1 MKKILFLTGC
11 LFIAFS
17 FGQAGNVG
25 INTNAPTE
33 KLDVNGSM
41 RFEPSSIVGLAA
53 GQVLVSDKDGNAT
66 WRAMDLSVKNY
77 GPSYGTTGYTVV
89 NYYDDDNSHTYPDPI
104 WRSHSRIAY
113 TGTSITLPQGKWLVI
128 FNNIANV
135 EFSNSYNANGSGAWN
150 KDLPGNI
157 ALWVRTYFADNTTE
171 YAKGYNHDNAVIS
184 SSIVGPNKVSN
195 AIIGPS
201 NSMQISGEQI
211 INNNSGG
218 AKTYY
223 LKVSTQLFNVAAGS
237 NVGVRLVDFALNGN
251 TINNY
256 ANKMIAYKI
265 Q

>member
-11 LFIAFS
+11 LFTTFL

-77 GPSYGTTGYTVV
+77 GPSYGTTSYNVL
-89 NYYDDDNSHTYPDPI
+89 NYYDNSSTSYPDPI
-104 WRSHSRIAY
+104 WRSHSEIVY

-135 EFSNSYNANGSGAWN
+135 EYSPNHKSNSWGQN
-150 KDLPGNI
+150 LPGDI
-157 ALWVRTYFADNTTE
+157 SLWIRTYFADNTTG
-171 YAKGYNHDNAVIS
+171 YSKGYNHDNGVIS

-201 NSMQISGEQI
+201 KSMQVGGEQI

-223 LKVSTQLFNVAAGS
+223 LKVSTQLFNVQAGS
-237 NVGVRLVDFALNGN
+237 TVGVRLVDFALKGN
-251 TINNY
+251 TTNNY

>member
-11 LFIAFS
+11 LFNAFL

-77 GPSYGTTGYTVV
+77 GPSYGTTGYNVL
-89 NYYDDDNSHTYPDPI
+89 NYYDNSSTSYPDPI

-135 EFSNSYNANGSGAWN
+135 EYSPNYGSNSWSQN
-150 KDLPGNI
+150 LPGDI
-157 ALWVRTYFADNTTE
+157 SLWIRTYFADNTTE
-171 YAKGYNHDNAVIS
+171 YSKGYNHDNGVIS
-184 SSIVGPNKVSN
+184 SNIVGPNKVSN

-201 NSMQISGEQI
+201 KSMQVSGEQI

-223 LKVSTQLFNVAAGS
+223 LKVSTQLFNVQAGS
-237 NVGVRLVDFALNGN
+237 TVGVRLVDFALKGN
-251 TINNY
+251 TTNNY